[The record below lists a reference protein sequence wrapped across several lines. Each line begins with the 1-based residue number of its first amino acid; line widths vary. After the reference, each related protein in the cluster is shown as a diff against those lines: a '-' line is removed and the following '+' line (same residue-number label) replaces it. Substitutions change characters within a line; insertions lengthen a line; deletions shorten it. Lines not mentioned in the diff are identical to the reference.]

1 MKNNT
6 ADLARSITWASSKQT
21 YFTILVMVD
30 KALVED
36 CYRAYGYFRWADD
49 VVDVVSYSSE
59 DRVSFIKRQRNLI
72 DRAYRND
79 RPDDLKPEEEII
91 VDLISHDQGEGSG
104 LQSFIRN
111 FLAVIEFD
119 AHRKGR
125 TITEDDLTWYS
136 KSLGKSVTDCIQY
149 FVGNGHPYP
158 DHENRYLAAT
168 AAHMT
173 HMLRD
178 MSVDLTDGYINI
190 PREFLEAHNINIEN
204 VDGSP
209 FRGWVRDQ
217 VELARE
223 YFRAGK
229 RYLEGLDV
237 LQCKIVGYWYCARF
251 EGILDAIERD
261 GYKLRAVYS
270 ERRRLS
276 NWLKIPWLSVLVA
289 FRHLARRGLH

>member
-1 MKNNT
+1 MKINT
-6 ADLARSITWASSKQT
+6 AELARSITWASSKQT
-21 YFTILVMVD
+21 YFTVLLMVD
-30 KALVED
+30 KGLVED

-49 VVDVVSYSSE
+49 VVDVLSRSSE
-59 DRVSFIKRQRNLI
+59 DRISFIKRQRDLI

-79 RPDDLKPEEEII
+79 RPDDLTPEEEII
-91 VDLISHDQGEGSG
+91 VDLISHDRGENSG

-119 AHRKGR
+119 AYRKGKMV
-125 TITEDDLTWYS
+125 TEDELTWYS
-136 KSLGKSVTDCIQY
+136 KTLGKSVTDCIQY

-168 AAHMT
+168 AAHIT

-178 MSVDLTDGYINI
+178 LYADLPDGFINI
-190 PREFLEAHNINIEN
+190 PREFLEAHEIRIEN
-204 VDGSP
+204 VGGSA

-217 VELARE
+217 VEQARE
-223 YFRAGK
+223 NFRAGK

-237 LQCKIVGYWYCARF
+237 LRCKIVGYWYCARF

-261 GYKLRAVYS
+261 GYKLRAAYR

-276 NWLKIPWLSVLVA
+276 NWLKIPWLSVSVA
-289 FRHLARRGLH
+289 LRHVTRRGLS